1 LLPMDAISQAWH
13 TTMTAMGDAH
23 PALLFLALALLPLV
37 GVPASPLIIAA
48 GVRLGTGAGF
58 ALVVAALLCD
68 FSLGYWLARRWMRTP
83 LTRWL
88 VGRGHVVPVLAPADE
103 AQFILLF
110 RITPGIPLS
119 VQNYVLGLA
128 GVDFTRYLLISLPV
142 QAVYALTFVWFGN
155 SLTQTGTWRWV
166 VAMATI
172 LALGIAIKLVRKGLT
187 KKAEP
192 LPDPS
197 MGGRPDPMPPR

>member
-1 LLPMDAISQAWH
+1 MDAISQAWH
-13 TTMTAMGDAH
+13 SAMAAMGNAH
-23 PALLFLALALLPLV
+23 PALLFAALALLPLV

-48 GVRLGTGAGF
+48 GVRLGTGPGF

-68 FSLGYWLARRWMRTP
+68 ISLGYWLARRWMRVP
-83 LTRWL
+83 LTLWMA
-88 VGRGHVVPVLAPADE
+88 GRGHVVPVLAPADE

-155 SLTQTGTWRWV
+155 SLADNAAWK
-166 VAMATI
+166 
-172 LALGIAIKLVRKGLT
+172 LALGAALLVALGLAVGLLRRWLKRT
-187 KKAEP
+187 SAP
-192 LPDPS
+192 AQ
-197 MGGRPDPMPPR
+197 PPPH

>member
-1 LLPMDAISQAWH
+1 MEAISQAWH
-13 TTMTAMGDAH
+13 SAMAAMGSAH
-23 PALLFLALALLPLV
+23 PALLFIALALLPLV

-68 FSLGYWLARRWMRTP
+68 FSIGYWLAHRWMRVP

-88 VGRGHVVPVLAPADE
+88 ERRGHRVPDLAPADE

-142 QAVYALTFVWFGN
+142 QAVYALAFVWFGN
-155 SLTQTGTWRWV
+155 SLADNAAWK
-166 VAMATI
+166 
-172 LALGIAIKLVRKGLT
+172 LALGAAILVALVLTVGLLRRWLT
-187 KKAEP
+187 RRAAP
-192 LPDPS
+192 VP
-197 MGGRPDPMPPR
+197 RPTGTR

>member
-1 LLPMDAISQAWH
+1 MDAISQAWH
-13 TTMTAMGDAH
+13 TTMSAMGNAH

-110 RITPGIPLS
+110 RITPGIPLF

-128 GVDFTRYLLISLPV
+128 GVNFTRYLLISLPV

-155 SLTQTGTWRWV
+155 SLADNEAWK
-166 VAMATI
+166 
-172 LALGIAIKLVRKGLT
+172 LALGVALLVAIGLAVGLLRRWL
-187 KKAEP
+187 KA
-192 LPDPS
+192 PS
-197 MGGRPDPMPPR
+197 AKVQRPTR

>member
-1 LLPMDAISQAWH
+1 MDAISQAWH
-13 TTMTAMGDAH
+13 TAMTAMGNAH

-68 FSLGYWLARRWMRTP
+68 FSLGYWLARRWMRAP

-88 VGRGHVVPVLAPADE
+88 AGRGHVVPVLAPADE

-155 SLTQTGTWRWV
+155 SLADNAAWK
-166 VAMATI
+166 
-172 LALGIAIKLVRKGLT
+172 LALGVALLVAIGLAVGLLRRWL
-187 KKAEP
+187 KA
-192 LPDPS
+192 PS
-197 MGGRPDPMPPR
+197 ATVQPPTR

>member
-1 LLPMDAISQAWH
+1 MDAISQAWH

-110 RITPGIPLS
+110 RITPGIPLF

-128 GVDFTRYLLISLPV
+128 GVNFTRYLLISLPV

-187 KKAEP
+187 KKPQP

-197 MGGRPDPMPPR
+197 MAVRPEPMPPR